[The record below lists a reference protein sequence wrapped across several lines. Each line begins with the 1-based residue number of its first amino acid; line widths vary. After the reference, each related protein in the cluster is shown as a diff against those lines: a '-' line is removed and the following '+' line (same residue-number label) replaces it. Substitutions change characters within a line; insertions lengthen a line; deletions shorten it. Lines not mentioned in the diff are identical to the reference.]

1 MNTQTYK
8 ERLEAMLRV
17 TTDELKGVGIHNP
30 ENQSDWLAVPDNLD
44 AEEPDQNLLA
54 DAVEGWNERNA
65 LVAALEPR
73 YNNIVAA
80 LARINAGT
88 FGNCEICGNIIE
100 EKRLEANPAARTCI
114 THLEEESSI

>member
-88 FGNCEICGNIIE
+88 FGTCEICGNIIE